1 MITGIF
7 RATRLDLNL
16 SYWFWEYYKDKK
28 EKLTKINKLIY
39 IDDIMTAFYHDVIKK
54 EMDHFFKERSYYG
67 YKEKYS
73 QENCTYQNLGP
84 IISIQQEMHLYQR
97 GLSSEEIQEKYSNE
111 IWDNDLICS
120 ITRDNL
126 DDKLGKYTDEY
137 LGYEEIEEIY
147 ATYILD
153 LSEKLFNSLCS
164 FQIFEENNSH
174 WQGNYLGYVKKYQYG
189 NEVLNYLKTGDK
201 EILKPL
207 INKSLRWENTVSARE
222 RYYIKK
228 HPNSWAARK
237 ERKLWEKIE
246 QVRAKNKEED

>member
-1 MITGIF
+1 
-7 RATRLDLNL
+7 
-16 SYWFWEYYKDKK
+16 
-28 EKLTKINKLIY
+28 
-39 IDDIMTAFYHDVIKK
+39 
-54 EMDHFFKERSYYG
+54 
-67 YKEKYS
+67 
-73 QENCTYQNLGP
+73 
-84 IISIQQEMHLYQR
+84 
-97 GLSSEEIQEKYSNE
+97 
-111 IWDNDLICS
+111 
-120 ITRDNL
+120 
-126 DDKLGKYTDEY
+126 
-137 LGYEEIEEIY
+137 
-147 ATYILD
+147 
-153 LSEKLFNSLCS
+153 LCS

-246 QVRAKNKEED
+246 QVRAKNKKED